1 MSTGTTTDI
10 QALLDRLRRGDA
22 SAKRELLDRAHHRL
36 VKIASALFQRDF
48 RGLQGRHDLESIVDE
63 AWMGLLRALDST
75 QPETAERFFGL
86 IFVKV
91 RHALLLIARRQRRH
105 DAPRLNGPLD
115 ANEPNALDAFDRGD
129 STDEPGRLAILSE
142 LHGQVELLP
151 DPEKLVFGL
160 HYYLGLTQVEAAEI
174 MGLSSKQVSRLWLQ
188 ATRRLAKWLKDAD
201 GLVNPFGPNDGASHG
216 HW

>member
-10 QALLDRLRRGDA
+10 QALLDRLRRGDG
-22 SAKRELLDRAHHRL
+22 SARRELLDRAHHRL

-48 RGLQGRHDLESIVDE
+48 RDLQGRHDLESVVDE
-63 AWMGLLRALDST
+63 AWMGLLRALDSI

-91 RHALLLIARRQRRH
+91 RHALLRIARRQRRL

-115 ANEPNALDAFDRGD
+115 ANAPNALDAFDDGD
-129 STDEPGRLAILSE
+129 STNEPGRLAILSE
-142 LHGQVELLP
+142 LHEQVELLP
-151 DPEKLVFGL
+151 EPEKTVFGL

-174 MGLSSKQVSRLWLQ
+174 MGLPPKQVSRLWLQ
-188 ATRRLAKWLKDAD
+188 ATKRLAKWLKDAD
-201 GLVNPFGPNDGASHG
+201 GLR
-216 HW
+216 